1 MCQSTT
7 TPLLYSSKAPGRRL
21 IHSQPCSQPAKRPF
35 AGPPPAVAPM
45 ARPDGDG
52 PLADPARR
60 RSTCARSRHGQDKC
74 LAGRDA
80 SGSRLPQAGPAQR
93 GHLR

>member
-1 MCQSTT
+1 M
-7 TPLLYSSKAPGRRL
+7 LYTSKEPGSWL
-21 IHSQPCSQPAKRPF
+21 IHSQPCSHAAKRLA
-35 AGPPPAVAPM
+35 AGPPPASAPM

-52 PLADPARR
+52 RLADPARR

-80 SGSRLPQAGPAQR
+80 SCSRPPQAGPAQR